1 MNFLRF
7 IGAFVLLTWLIMLLL
22 SLGGAFI
29 NVLLVLAVV
38 IFIVDAF
45 TTYKRRG

>member
-7 IGAFVLLTWLIMLLL
+7 LGAFILLAWLIMLLL

-29 NVLLVLAVV
+29 NVLLILAVV
-38 IFIVDAF
+38 IFIADAL